1 MDLNGVPVTLL
12 DTAGLRQAM
21 DEIEIIGINR
31 AISRAKQADLR
42 IFLKEPDEL
51 LPLLAL
57 PDDIILAPKADLRN
71 DDLPSISGITGEGL
85 SKLTAEISEKL
96 KPRIALAGLVT
107 HERHNTAIKESLIK
121 LVAAKQHIG
130 LGPDH
135 YDITAEEIRS
145 AVRCLEVII
154 GRVDVENLLD
164 EIFSSFCL
172 GK

>member
-1 MDLNGVPVTLL
+1 MVYLL
-12 DTAGLRQAM
+12 HYLILRVLRQAM

-42 IFLKEPDEL
+42 IFLKEPDEI

-57 PDDIILAPKADLRN
+57 SDDIILAPKADLRN
-71 DDLPSISGITGEGL
+71 DDLPSVSGITGEGL
-85 SKLTAEISEKL
+85 SNLTAEISEKL
-96 KPRIALAGLVT
+96 KSRIALAGLVT

-121 LVAAKQHIG
+121 LVAAKQHIS